1 MSKPATSWLA
11 LGLALILGLSA
22 CQSGTSDSRPTGLGP
37 ADRTNIEQNMAAQEQ
52 AWNTGD
58 LTGFMVPY
66 WHSDS
71 LLFVG
76 SKGPSYGWSTT
87 LANYQSGYPTPEH
100 MGQLHFDVLQL
111 DPLGNDHAFM
121 LGAWHL
127 QRSDSLGDLAGHFTL
142 IWARAKSGAGTDSG
156 WHIISD
162 HSS

>member
-1 MSKPATSWLA
+1 MSKRATSWLA
-11 LGLALILGLSA
+11 LGLALTLGLSA
-22 CQSGTSDSRPTGLGP
+22 CQLGMSDSQPSGFGP
-37 ADRTNIEQNMAAQEQ
+37 ADRIDIEQNMAAQEQ

-58 LTGFMVPY
+58 LTGFMLPY
-66 WHSDS
+66 WQSDS

-87 LANYQSGYPTPEH
+87 LANYQSGYPTAE
-100 MGQLHFDVLQL
+100 L

-127 QRSDSLGDLAGHFTL
+127 QRSDSLGNLDGHFTL
-142 IWARAKSGAGTDSG
+142 IWARTKSGAGTGSG